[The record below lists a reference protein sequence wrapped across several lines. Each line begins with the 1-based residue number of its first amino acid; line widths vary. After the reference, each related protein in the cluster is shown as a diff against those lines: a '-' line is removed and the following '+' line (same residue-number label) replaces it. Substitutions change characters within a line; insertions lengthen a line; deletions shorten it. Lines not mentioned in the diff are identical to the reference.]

1 MPTLKDILPRVI
13 DGEDLSRE
21 DAAAAMDS
29 IMSGGATDAQI
40 GAFLIAMRLKGETT
54 DEIAGC
60 AEVMRKH
67 ATKINVT
74 GDVIDTC
81 GTGGDSS
88 GTFNI
93 STAAA
98 FVAAGAGVTV
108 AKHGNRSVSSNSGS
122 ADVLKTLGVK
132 IDCSVPVVERCI
144 EEAGIGFLFA
154 PVLHAA
160 MKHAIGPR
168 REIGVRTVFN
178 ILGPLTNPAGAK
190 RQLMGV
196 FSRDLTSKLAEVL
209 AALGAESALVVAGED
224 GLDEL
229 TTTAPTNVAWVSAGK
244 ATTDT
249 LDAEKLG
256 FPRAKLDDL
265 QVDGPEESAEVI
277 KRVLDGEKGPQRDI
291 VVLNAAGAL
300 MLTKTGATDDWS
312 LAIKS
317 AEGSLDSGKAKAAL
331 DKLVE
336 VSNAEN

>member
-1 MPTLKDILPRVI
+1 MPTLKEILPRVI
-13 DGEDLSRE
+13 EGNDLSRE
-21 DAAAAMDS
+21 DAAAAMDA
-29 IMSGGATDAQI
+29 IMSGEATPAQI
-40 GAFLIAMRLKGETT
+40 GAFLAAMRLKGETT

-60 AEVMRKH
+60 AEVMRRH

-81 GTGGDSS
+81 GTGGDAS

-98 FVAAGAGVTV
+98 LVAAGAGAKV
-108 AKHGNRSVSSNSGS
+108 AKHGNRSVSSKSGS
-122 ADVLKTLGVK
+122 ADVLKALGVK
-132 IDCSVPVVERCI
+132 IDCPVPVVERCI

-154 PVLHAA
+154 PMLHAA

-190 RQLMGV
+190 RQIMGV
-196 FSRDLTSKLAEVL
+196 FDRHLTEKLAEVL
-209 AALGAESALVVAGED
+209 ATLGAERALVVASED

-229 TTTAPTNVAWVSAGK
+229 STTAPNSIAWVADG
-244 ATTDT
+244 AVTTDT

-256 FPRAKLDDL
+256 FPRASIDDL
-265 QVDGPEESAEVI
+265 KVDGPEASADVI
-277 KRVLDGEKGPQRDI
+277 RDVLAGGRGPHRDI

-300 MLTKTGATDDWS
+300 MLTKAGATDDWA

-317 AEGSLDSGKAKAAL
+317 AEASIDEGRAKAAL
-331 DKLVE
+331 EKLVA
-336 VSNAEN
+336 VSNAEA

>member
-13 DGEDLSRE
+13 EGQDLSRE

-29 IMSGGATDAQI
+29 IMSGGASPAQI
-40 GAFLIAMRLKGETT
+40 GAFLVAMRLKGETT

-60 AEVMRKH
+60 AEVMRRH

-74 GDVIDTC
+74 GDVTDTC
-81 GTGGDSS
+81 GTGGDAS

-98 FVAAGAGVTV
+98 FVAAGAGAKV

-132 IDCSVPVVERCI
+132 IDCPVPVVERCI
-144 EEAGIGFLFA
+144 EEAHIGFLFA
-154 PVLHAA
+154 PMLHAA

-196 FSRDLTSKLAEVL
+196 FSRDLTEKLAKVL

-229 TTTAPTNVAWVSAGK
+229 STTAPNSVAWVVGGTV
-244 ATTDT
+244 TTDT
-249 LDAEKLG
+249 LDSEKLG
-256 FPRAKLDDL
+256 FPRAKIDDL
-265 QVDGPEESAEVI
+265 KVDGPEASAEVI
-277 KRVLDGEKGPQRDI
+277 RDVLAGGKGPRRDI

-300 MLTKTGATDDWS
+300 MLTKTGATDDWA

-317 AEGSLDSGKAKAAL
+317 AKASIDEGRAKAAL
-331 DKLVE
+331 EKLVE
-336 VSNAEN
+336 VSNADA

>member
-1 MPTLKDILPRVI
+1 MPTLKDVLPRVI
-13 DGEDLSRE
+13 EGQDLSRE

-29 IMSGGATDAQI
+29 IMSGGATPAQI
-40 GAFLIAMRLKGETT
+40 GAFLVAMRLKGETT

-98 FVAAGAGVTV
+98 FVAAGAGAKV

-132 IDCSVPVVERCI
+132 IDCPVPVVERCI
-144 EEAGIGFLFA
+144 EEARIGFLFA
-154 PVLHAA
+154 PMLHAA

-196 FSRDLTSKLAEVL
+196 FSRDLTEKLAEVL
-209 AALGAESALVVAGED
+209 AALGAESALVVAGDD

-229 TTTAPTNVAWVSAGK
+229 STTGPTTVSWVASGK
-244 ATTDT
+244 VKTET

-256 FPRAKLDDL
+256 LPRAGLGDL
-265 QVDGPEESAEVI
+265 RVEGPEESAEVI
-277 KRVLDGEKGPQRDI
+277 KNVLGGEKGPARDI

-300 MLTKTGATDDWS
+300 MAADTSQDWKHALAT
-312 LAIKS
+312 A
-317 AEGSLDSGKAKAAL
+317 AESIDSGRAKAAL
-331 DKLVE
+331 GKLVE
-336 VSNAEN
+336 VSNADA

>member
-13 DGEDLSRE
+13 DGENLSRE
-21 DAAAAMDS
+21 DAAAAMDA
-29 IMSGGATDAQI
+29 IMSGEATDAQI

-60 AEVMRKH
+60 AEVMRRH
-67 ATKINVT
+67 ATKIGVT

-98 FVAAGAGVTV
+98 FVAAGAGAKV
-108 AKHGNRSVSSNSGS
+108 AKHGNRSVSSSSGS
-122 ADVLKTLGVK
+122 ADVLRTLGVK
-132 IDCSVPVVERCI
+132 IDCAPPIVERCI

-154 PVLHAA
+154 PMLHAA

-196 FSRDLTSKLAEVL
+196 FSRDLTAKLAEVL

-224 GLDEL
+224 GLDEIS
-229 TTTAPTNVAWVSAGK
+229 TTAPTTVSRVASGK
-244 ATTDT
+244 VTTET
-249 LDAEKLG
+249 LDAQALG
-256 FPRAKLDDL
+256 IPRATLDDL
-265 QVDGPEESAEVI
+265 RVSSPEESAAALG
-277 KRVLDGEKGPQRDI
+277 RVLDGQKGPQRDI
-291 VVLNAAGAL
+291 VLLNAAGAL
-300 MLTKTGATDDWS
+300 IASGLAEDWEGGLGAAAASIDDGR
-312 LAIKS
+312 ARG
-317 AEGSLDSGKAKAAL
+317 AF

-336 VSNAEN
+336 VSNTEA

>member
-1 MPTLKDILPRVI
+1 MPTLKEILPRVI

-40 GAFLIAMRLKGETT
+40 GAFLVAMRLKGETT

-98 FVAAGAGVTV
+98 LVAAGAGAKV
-108 AKHGNRSVSSNSGS
+108 AKHGNRSVSSKSGS
-122 ADVLKTLGVK
+122 ADVLGALGVK
-132 IDCSVPVVERCI
+132 IDCEVAIVERCI

-154 PVLHAA
+154 PMLHAA

-196 FSRDLTSKLAEVL
+196 FSRDLTEKLAKVL

-229 TTTAPTNVAWVSAGK
+229 STTAPTTVSRVASGRV
-244 ATTDT
+244 TTET
-249 LDAEKLG
+249 LDAEALG
-256 FPRAKLDDL
+256 LPRATLDDL
-265 QVDGPEESAEVI
+265 RVAGPEESAAVI
-277 KRVLDGEKGPQRDI
+277 KGVLSGEKGPARDI

-300 MLTKTGATDDWS
+300 IAAGLAEDWKGALGVAAGAIDD
-312 LAIKS
+312 
-317 AEGSLDSGKAKAAL
+317 GRAKAAL
-331 DKLVE
+331 EKLVK
-336 VSNAEN
+336 VSNADA

>member
-1 MPTLKDILPRVI
+1 MPTLKDFLPDVI
-13 DGEDLSRE
+13 DGVNLSRE

-40 GAFLIAMRLKGETT
+40 GAFLVAMRLKGETT

-60 AEVMRKH
+60 AEVMRRH
-67 ATKINVT
+67 ATKITVT

-98 FVAAGAGVTV
+98 LVAAGAGAKV

-122 ADVLKTLGVK
+122 ADVLKALGVK
-132 IDCSVPVVERCI
+132 IDCAVPVVERCI

-154 PVLHAA
+154 PMLHAA
-160 MKHAIGPR
+160 MKYAIGPR
-168 REIGVRTVFN
+168 REIGVRTIFN

-190 RQLMGV
+190 RQIVGV
-196 FSRDLTSKLAEVL
+196 FSRDLTERLAKVLAE
-209 AALGAESALVVAGED
+209 LGAESALIVAGED

-229 TTTAPTNVAWVSAGK
+229 TTTAPTSVAWVSGGTV
-244 ATTDT
+244 TTDT

-265 QVDGPEESAEVI
+265 KVDGPDESADVI
-277 KRVLDGEKGPQRDI
+277 RRVLDGEKGPQRDI

-300 MLTKTGATDDWS
+300 MLTKAGATDNWS
-312 LAIKS
+312 LAIKGATDS
-317 AEGSLDSGKAKAAL
+317 IDSGLAKSAL
-331 DKLVE
+331 EKLVE
-336 VSNAEN
+336 VSNTEA